1 GVSSMTTVGTDIFQ
15 IVFTAGYAA
24 ITQYAIYGF
33 IFYTLAMGML
43 IGSLF
48 GVQVG
53 AMVTKV
59 VPGITIR
66 GFYAMAVLAG
76 FINRIFAL
84 PGKLSDLE
92 VFTLSPGTIKVLD
105 GIGIWAFFLVIGGFA
120 IWVFYTFFSNLG
132 KLRGTEVSS

>member
-1 GVSSMTTVGTDIFQ
+1 MSSD
-15 IVFTAGYAA
+15 
-24 ITQYAIYGF
+24 F
-33 IFYTLAMGML
+33 IFSFTWAADVAKPN
-43 IGSLF
+43 SNF
-48 GVQVG
+48 NGVQIG

-92 VFTLSPGTIKVLD
+92 VISLSPGVISLLD
-105 GIGIWAFFLVIGGFA
+105 NIGIWAFFIVIGGFA
-120 IWVFYTFFSNLG
+120 TWVIYTFISNIG
-132 KLRGTEVSS
+132 ALRGMEVSS